1 MARRFAC
8 ALGISLV
15 LAIVTAP
22 PAAAGGPTWLDFDSR
37 FEVVGEVA
45 VSDRTDVWFPTAHDA
60 QAALATTYYVY
71 LAPGYRYRDDWRP
84 PGRDA
89 VLAGRIALSRLK
101 LAGNIL
107 RARSKFVVPD
117 LSSGKY
123 SAYACD
129 LGCTVPLGDV
139 YPAPV
144 RIFQSEMEARLVG
157 RLERV
162 RDRMRSEIFR
172 LDERFQNRL
181 TDSRVSILRQ
191 AGVRDRWTEE
201 KLREEIGALNARIDR
216 LVKAQQ
222 PTWSD
227 YSLRL
232 ALVLI
237 SLIAV
242 AYAWTRRR
250 AKPAPLQSIGG
261 DVEEGEPVVQISAR
275 AR

>member
-1 MARRFAC
+1 MFRHT
-8 ALGISLV
+8 ALAL
-15 LAIVTAP
+15 IVSIAVAGSVAVP
-22 PAAAGGPTWLDFDSR
+22 VEAGGLTWLDFDSR
-37 FEVVGEVA
+37 FEVVGQVA
-45 VSDRTDVWFPTAHDA
+45 VSDRTDVWFPTANDA
-60 QAALATTYYVY
+60 EAALADSYYVY
-71 LAPGYRYRDDWRP
+71 LAPGYRYREHWRP
-84 PGRDA
+84 PGKDA
-89 VLAGRIALSRLK
+89 VLAGRITLSRLK
-101 LAGNIL
+101 WAGNIL
-107 RARSKFVVPD
+107 RARSEFVVPD
-117 LSSGKY
+117 LASGKY

-129 LGCTVPLGDV
+129 LGCRAPLSDV
-139 YPAPV
+139 RPTPL
-144 RIFQSEMEARLVG
+144 RIFQSEMEARVVG

-191 AGVRDRWTEE
+191 VGVRDRWTEE
-201 KLREEIGALNARIDR
+201 KLRKEIGALNARIDR

-232 ALVLI
+232 ALVLLI
-237 SLIAV
+237 MIAV